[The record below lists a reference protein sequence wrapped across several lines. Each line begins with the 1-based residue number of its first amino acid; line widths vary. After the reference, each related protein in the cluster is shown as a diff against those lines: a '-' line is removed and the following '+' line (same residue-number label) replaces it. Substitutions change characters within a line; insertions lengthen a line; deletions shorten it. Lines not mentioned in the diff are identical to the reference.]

1 MVHDFSETI
10 LCDAINFKHK
20 TFILNSLSN
29 AFLKGNLPNRAQQQ
43 LKGAAETRIGCI
55 SSKLW

>member
-1 MVHDFSETI
+1 MVHDFGETI

-29 AFLKGNLPNRAQQQ
+29 EFLRENYGHTEHSNSWKEKR
-43 LKGAAETRIGCI
+43 KHVCE
-55 SSKLW
+55 